1 MALNLPQRSRLSRS
15 SAPRTTQTNS
25 LRYFIQEFILSRPLI
40 GITTR
45 LDLPQNTFYLRRY
58 YSEAVAAA
66 GGDPVYIPLIAEE
79 AYLSSLTSRLH
90 GLLLAGS
97 NSDLDPAHYNEEPH
111 LHLGNVCEERDQTD
125 LLLLQFAEAQTLPV
139 LAICFGAQSL
149 AVSRGGSLFQDLPS
163 ELPDV
168 LKHDQGEPYA
178 RPSHRITIEVD
189 SLLAQLAVGITARVN
204 SSHHQAIKE
213 PGENLRITASTRDG
227 VIECVEDTRTDRFA
241 LGVQWHPEL
250 GWEKDLLSQAIF
262 RRFVAEAAKRN
273 V

>member
-1 MALNLPQRSRLSRS
+1 ML
-15 SAPRTTQTNS
+15 
-25 LRYFIQEFILSRPLI
+25 RPLI

-45 LDLPQNTFYLRRY
+45 LDLTQNTFYLRRFY
-58 YSEAVAAA
+58 AEAIAAL
-66 GGDPVYIPLIAEE
+66 GGAPLYIPLIADES
-79 AYLSSLTSRLH
+79 YLQALAERLD
-90 GLLLAGS
+90 GLVLSGS
-97 NSDLDPAHYNEEPH
+97 NSDLDPAYYNEEPQ

-125 LLLLQFAEAQTLPV
+125 LGLLKLAEAQKLPI

-168 LKHDQGEPYA
+168 FKHDQGEPYA

-189 SLLAQLAVGITARVN
+189 SLLAHLAGSITARVN
-204 SSHHQAIKE
+204 TSHHQAIKE
-213 PGENLRITASTRDG
+213 PGENLRITATTRDG
-227 VIECVEDTRTDRFA
+227 VIECVEDTRADRFV

-250 GWEKDLLSQAIF
+250 GWEKDNLSQAIF
-262 RRFVAEAAKRN
+262 KRFVAEAAKRS